1 MPSIPAT
8 LNAIEAYCIEHKDE
22 RSFAYHALRVLEMVE
37 DKEGTYND
45 YAYPDAA
52 KVDYIRLYCENQG
65 DKFREHAHNIL
76 LIIRPHSGGY
86 GA

>member
-8 LNAIEAYCIEHKDE
+8 LNAIEAYCIEHKNE
-22 RSFAYHALRVLEMVE
+22 RSFAYHALRILEMVG
-37 DKEGTYND
+37 DKEGDYWG

-52 KVDYIRLYCENQG
+52 KVDDIRLYCENQG
-65 DKFREHAHNIL
+65 DKFREHAHAVL
-76 LIIRPHSGGY
+76 LIISPNGGGY

>member
-8 LNAIEAYCIEHKDE
+8 LNAIEAYCTEHKDE
-22 RSFAYHALRVLEMVE
+22 RSFAYHALRILGMAA
-37 DKEGTYND
+37 DPEGF
-45 YAYPDAA
+45 YADFAHPDAA

-76 LIIRPHSGGY
+76 LIISPNGGGY